1 MTNQAGSIEVAGDTV
16 DAAVRAGLAQ
26 LGVSRDL
33 VAVEVLREATRG
45 VLGIGARDALVR
57 LTLIDEVPG
66 AGSELGWKPASTEG
80 LDLRES
86 ATLERDA
93 TSESVSDSAAEP
105 KDEAQPRPT
114 QDEILNLARDIL
126 ADLLRLMQINA
137 DIEPR
142 LSEPRYPG
150 DSSSI
155 VLDLQG
161 DDLSF
166 LIGRKGETLAAVQH
180 LLRLMVNKL
189 VHQRVHL
196 VVDVEGYKV
205 RREDAL
211 KKLALR
217 IADQATRRRRT
228 IALEPM
234 NAYERRIIHI
244 TLRNHPTVVTESVG
258 EGTRRKVTIVP
269 KPR

>member
-1 MTNQAGSIEVAGDTV
+1 MDNLDASIEVVGETV
-16 DAAVRAGLAQ
+16 DAAVEAGLAQ
-26 LGVSRDL
+26 LGVTRDQ
-33 VAVEVLREATRG
+33 VTVEVVREGSRG

-57 LTLIDEVPG
+57 LTLLVE
-66 AGSELGWKPASTEG
+66 E
-80 LDLRES
+80 
-86 ATLERDA
+86 
-93 TSESVSDSAAEP
+93 AEP
-105 KDEAQPRPT
+105 SPEPAPAPEPEPEPVPEPEPELQPRPT
-114 QDEILNLARDIL
+114 QEEILSLASEIL
-126 ADLLRLMQINA
+126 GELLERMQIEA
-137 DIEPR
+137 EIHPR
-142 LSEPRYPG
+142 VSEPRYPG
-150 DSSSI
+150 DTSSL

-161 DDLSF
+161 DDLGF

-180 LLRLMVNKL
+180 LLRLMVNK
-189 VHQRVHL
+189 VVQQRIHL

-217 IADQATRRRRT
+217 IADQATRRRRR

-258 EGTRRKVTIVP
+258 EGPRRKVTIVP
-269 KPR
+269 KPL

>member
-1 MTNQAGSIEVAGDTV
+1 MDDQAESTEVAAETV
-16 DAAVRAGLAQ
+16 DAAVEAGLAQ
-26 LGVSRDL
+26 LRVSRDR
-33 VAVEVLREATRG
+33 VKVEVVREGSRG

-57 LTLIDEVPG
+57 LTLLEEEVEP
-66 AGSELGWKPASTEG
+66 P
-80 LDLRES
+80 
-86 ATLERDA
+86 
-93 TSESVSDSAAEP
+93 AEP
-105 KDEAQPRPT
+105 VALPEPEPELAPEPEPQPRPT
-114 QDEILNLARDIL
+114 QEEVLNLARDIL
-126 ADLLRLMQINA
+126 GELLERMQIQA
-137 DIEPR
+137 EIHPKV
-142 LSEPRYPG
+142 SEPRYPG
-150 DSSSI
+150 DTSSL

-166 LIGRKGETLAAVQH
+166 LIGRKGETLAAIQH
-180 LLRLMVNKL
+180 LLRLMVNK
-189 VHQRVHL
+189 VVQQRVHL

-217 IADQATRRRRT
+217 IADQATRRRRR

-258 EGTRRKVTIVP
+258 EGPRRKVTIVP
-269 KPR
+269 KPL

>member
-1 MTNQAGSIEVAGDTV
+1 MSKQDGPIEVAGETV
-16 DAAVRAGLAQ
+16 DAAVKAGLSQ
-26 LGVSRDL
+26 LGVSRDH
-33 VAVEVLREATRG
+33 VEVEVLREGSRG

-57 LTLIDEVPG
+57 LTVVEDEIE
-66 AGSELGWKPASTEG
+66 SEPQVVME
-80 LDLRES
+80 REAETDFEAAES
-86 ATLERDA
+86 PRRGEAAEVA
-93 TSESVSDSAAEP
+93 VSESLAAEAA
-105 KDEAQPRPT
+105 EAQPKPT
-114 QDEILNLARDIL
+114 QEEILSLARDTL
-126 ADLLRLMQINA
+126 AELLEMMQIEA
-137 DIEPR
+137 EIHPR
-142 LSEPRYPG
+142 VSEPRYPG
-150 DSSSI
+150 DSSSL

-180 LLRLMVNKL
+180 LLRLMINKV

-196 VVDVEGYKV
+196 MVDIGGYKV

-211 KKLALR
+211 RKLALR
-217 IADQATRRRRT
+217 IADQATRRRRR

-258 EGTRRKVTIVP
+258 EGSRRKVTIVP

>member
-1 MTNQAGSIEVAGDTV
+1 MDNLDASIEVVGETV
-16 DAAVRAGLAQ
+16 DAAVEAGLAQ
-26 LGVSRDL
+26 LGVTRDQ
-33 VAVEVLREATRG
+33 VTVEVVREGSRG

-57 LTLIDEVPG
+57 LTLLAE
-66 AGSELGWKPASTEG
+66 E
-80 LDLRES
+80 
-86 ATLERDA
+86 
-93 TSESVSDSAAEP
+93 AEP
-105 KDEAQPRPT
+105 SPAPAPAPEPEPEPVPEPEPELQPRPT
-114 QDEILNLARDIL
+114 QEEILSLASEIL
-126 ADLLRLMQINA
+126 GELLERMQIEA
-137 DIEPR
+137 EIHPR
-142 LSEPRYPG
+142 VSEPRYPG
-150 DSSSI
+150 DTSSL

-161 DDLSF
+161 DDLGF

-180 LLRLMVNKL
+180 LLRLMVNK
-189 VHQRVHL
+189 VVQQRIHL

-217 IADQATRRRRT
+217 IADQATRRRRR

-258 EGTRRKVTIVP
+258 EGPRRKVTIVP
-269 KPR
+269 KPL

>member
-1 MTNQAGSIEVAGDTV
+1 MDNLDASIEVVGETV
-16 DAAVRAGLAQ
+16 DAAVEAGLAQ
-26 LGVSRDL
+26 LGVTRDQ
-33 VAVEVLREATRG
+33 VTVEVVREGSRG

-57 LTLIDEVPG
+57 LTLLAE
-66 AGSELGWKPASTEG
+66 E
-80 LDLRES
+80 
-86 ATLERDA
+86 
-93 TSESVSDSAAEP
+93 AEP
-105 KDEAQPRPT
+105 SPAPAPAPEPELEPVPEPEPELQPRPT
-114 QDEILNLARDIL
+114 QEEILSLASEIL
-126 ADLLRLMQINA
+126 GELLERMQIEA
-137 DIEPR
+137 EIHPR
-142 LSEPRYPG
+142 VSEPRYPG
-150 DSSSI
+150 DTSSL

-161 DDLSF
+161 DDLGF

-180 LLRLMVNKL
+180 LLRLMVNK
-189 VHQRVHL
+189 VVQQRIHL

-217 IADQATRRRRT
+217 IADQATRRRRR

-258 EGTRRKVTIVP
+258 EGPRRKVTIVP
-269 KPR
+269 KPL